1 MGEPRMLGRFE
12 RVNGGGMRHIFPLA
26 VYWEDTDAG
35 GIVYYANYLKFTE
48 RARTDMLRGLGI
60 NQQRMLTEEGG
71 AHFVV
76 RACEIEYLRSA
87 RMEDE
92 LDVVTEITDVRGAS
106 LRMKQDIYCDGER
119 LVTTKVR
126 IACLDAEGRPQ
137 RLSSAINEKFN
148 ATLGQ
153 TGLPAK
159 TAVGEE

>member
-12 RVNGGGMRHIFPLA
+12 TTRGGGKRHIFPLV

-71 AHFVV
+71 THFVV
-76 RACEIEYLRSA
+76 RACEIEYLRPA

-92 LDVVTEITDVRGAS
+92 LEIVTEISDLRGAS
-106 LRMKQDIYCDGER
+106 LRMEQDIYRDGTL

-126 IACLDAEGRPQ
+126 IACLDEEGRPQ

-153 TGLPAK
+153 TALPAK